1 MCSQDTVR
9 FQQLVTSL
17 LKILKLFVL
26 VRIKKLS
33 MSLVV
38 SVSVL
43 YLHFLELLKNKRVSL
58 SLLKAIF
65 TDSLKEFVTENK
77 IRFNQ
82 QFGSLITLSLV

>member
-17 LKILKLFVL
+17 LKIFKLFVL

-65 TDSLKEFVTENK
+65 TDSLKECVTENK

>member
-1 MCSQDTVR
+1 MLKRGEGGEGVCSQDTVR

-17 LKILKLFVL
+17 LKIFKLFVL

-43 YLHFLELLKNKRVSL
+43 YLHFLELLKNKR
-58 SLLKAIF
+58 
-65 TDSLKEFVTENK
+65 
-77 IRFNQ
+77 
-82 QFGSLITLSLV
+82 